1 MLSVSENTDELSSS
15 HINMYMK
22 VYEILSETTTLQENP
37 LAGAAVATV
46 IKTGRMAYQVMGR
59 NGVLDP
65 KVFRTAKGAIEHKSR
80 FFMSKAQRDAKIAA
94 KQRQGAGGEKPYI
107 KGAKDKISPIE
118 RAPNGKIYTMVDGQ
132 RRYYSSYADYIRKSK
147 IWGPG
152 VAAASKR
159 TAAFWEKSWVG
170 STLLG
175 LAANLAVPILEW
187 RSEVD
192 AIHAG
197 YVNGEFSKE
206 DAEWQIKD
214 VTDLTIAKFVTI
226 FLGLGAARLVAAKF
240 PIHKILPWMYGKIPG
255 VGPWLTALD
264 KPALTLLVQ
273 SVLMKQPIVEDLAR
287 AALRLIYEYT
297 PYEEYSDNFW
307 YQLFRV
313 TGYEMVNGELDKQR
327 IASTGSTAGTTSGQT
342 KPPVAKP
349 EDDDIDFG
357 VPGTADRLIKKFGLD

>member
-1 MLSVSENTDELSSS
+1 VLSVSENTDELSSS

-22 VYEILSETTTLQENP
+22 VYEILSETSPLQEALGA
-37 LAGAAVATV
+37 LANV
-46 IKTGRMAYQVMGR
+46 IKTGIMRYQVMGR

-65 KVFRTAKGAIEHKSR
+65 KTFMTAKGAIEHKSR
-80 FFMSKAQRDAKIAA
+80 FFMTKAQRDLKIAQ
-94 KQRQGAGGEKPYI
+94 KKKQGAGGEAPLI
-107 KGAKDKISPIE
+107 KGAKDKISPFG
-118 RAPNGKIYTMVDGQ
+118 RTPDGKIYTMVGQ
-132 RRYYSSYADYIRKSK
+132 ERRYYSSYADYIRKSK
-147 IWGPG
+147 IWGPS

-159 TAAFWEKSWVG
+159 TAAFWGDSWVG
-170 STLLG
+170 KTLLG
-175 LAANLAVPILEW
+175 LGANLTFPILEW

-197 YVNGEFSKE
+197 YVNGEFNKE
-206 DAEWQIKD
+206 YAEWQIKD
-214 VTDLTIAKFVTI
+214 ITDLTIAKFVTI

-264 KPALTLLVQ
+264 KPALTLVVQ

-297 PYEEYSDNFW
+297 PYVEYSDNFW

-349 EDDDIDFG
+349 EDDNIDFG
-357 VPGTADRLIKKFGLD
+357 VPGTADRLIKQFGLD

>member
-1 MLSVSENTDELSSS
+1 MCLSDSENTDELSSS

-22 VYEILSETTTLQENP
+22 VYEILSETTTLQEGP
-37 LAGAAVATV
+37 LATV

-80 FFMSKAQRDAKIAA
+80 FHMSKAQRDLKIDAK
-94 KQRQGAGGEKPYI
+94 KKQGAGGEKPYI
-107 KGAKDKISPIE
+107 KGAENKISPLG
-118 RAPNGKIYTMVDGQ
+118 RAPNGKIYTMVDGE
-132 RRYYSSYADYIRKSK
+132 RRYYSSYADYFRKSK
-147 IWGPG
+147 IWGPS

-175 LAANLAVPILEW
+175 LGANLAVPILEW

-214 VTDLTIAKFVTI
+214 ITDLTIAKFVTI
-226 FLGLGAARLVAAKF
+226 FLGLGAARLVAAAF

-264 KPALTLLVQ
+264 KPALTLVVQ

-349 EDDDIDFG
+349 EDDIDFG
-357 VPGTADRLIKKFGLD
+357 VPGTANRLIKSLGLD

>member
-22 VYEILSETTTLQENP
+22 VYEILSETTTLQEGP
-37 LAGAAVATV
+37 LATV

-80 FFMSKAQRDAKIAA
+80 FYMTKAQRDAKIAA
-94 KQRQGAGGEKPYI
+94 KKKQGAGGEKPYI
-107 KGAKDKISPIE
+107 KGAENKISPLG
-118 RAPNGKIYTMVDGQ
+118 RAPNGKIYTTVDGQ
-132 RRYYSSYADYIRKSK
+132 RRYYSSYADYFRKSK

-175 LAANLAVPILEW
+175 LGANLTVPILEW

-197 YVNGEFSKE
+197 YVNGEFDK
-206 DAEWQIKD
+206 AEAEHQIKYI
-214 VTDLTIAKFVTI
+214 TDLTIAKFVTI
-226 FLGLGAARLVAAKF
+226 FLSLGAARLVAKAL
-240 PIHKILPWMYGKIPG
+240 PIDKILTWVYGRIPG
-255 VGPWLTALD
+255 GSWIAALD
-264 KPALTLLVQ
+264 KPATTLLVQ
-273 SVLMKQPIVEDLAR
+273 SVFMKEPIVEDIAR
-287 AALRLIYEYT
+287 AALRLIYEFT
-297 PYEEYSDNFW
+297 PYAEYSDSFW
-307 YQLFRV
+307 NQLFQV

-327 IASTGSTAGTTSGQT
+327 IARTGSTAGIDSGTQT

-349 EDDDIDFG
+349 EDDNIDFG
-357 VPGTADRLIKKFGLD
+357 VPGTANRLIKKLGLD

>member
-22 VYEILSETTTLQENP
+22 VFEILSETTTLQEA
-37 LAGAAVATV
+37 LANV
-46 IKTGRMAYQVMGR
+46 IKTGFMKYQVMKP

-65 KVFRTAKGAIEHKSR
+65 KIFRSAKGAIQHKSR
-80 FFMSKAQRDAKIAA
+80 FYMTKSQRDAKIAA
-94 KQRQGAGGEKPYI
+94 KQRQGAGGEAPLI
-107 KGAKDKISPIE
+107 KGAKDKISPIK

-152 VAAASKR
+152 VSAASKR

-170 STLLG
+170 STLLCLG
-175 LAANLAVPILEW
+175 ANLAVPILEW

-214 VTDLTIAKFVTI
+214 ITDLTIAKFVTI

-240 PIHKILPWMYGKIPG
+240 PIDKILTWVYGKIPG
-255 VGPWLTALD
+255 GSWIAALD

-349 EDDDIDFG
+349 EDNDIDFG
-357 VPGTADRLIKKFGLD
+357 VPGTADRLIKQFGLD